1 MLLRLSLID
10 PQTIKLSIS
19 DFASAVSDHAKA
31 ANYTSDQKRVM
42 ASDESMSLIACEVEE
57 CAFST
62 PKLGRD
68 AYPAMVAHLQV
79 GMCLCLNLVNPKHLV
94 H

>member
-1 MLLRLSLID
+1 MS
-10 PQTIKLSIS
+10 
-19 DFASAVSDHAKA
+19 
-31 ANYTSDQKRVM
+31 
-42 ASDESMSLIACEVEE
+42 SDESMSLIACEVEE

-79 GMCLCLNLVNPKHLV
+79 GMCLCLKLVNPKHLV

>member
-1 MLLRLSLID
+1 MANN
-10 PQTIKLSIS
+10 TIILQI
-19 DFASAVSDHAKA
+19 
-31 ANYTSDQKRVM
+31 KRVGAM
-42 ASDESMSLIACEVEE
+42 LSDESISCIACEVEE

-79 GMCLCLNLVNPKHLV
+79 GKNHCFKN
-94 H
+94 

>member
-1 MLLRLSLID
+1 MA
-10 PQTIKLSIS
+10 T
-19 DFASAVSDHAKA
+19 
-31 ANYTSDQKRVM
+31 NYLSDQKRDM
-42 ASDESMSLIACEVEE
+42 SSDESMSPIACEVEE

-79 GMCLCLNLVNPKHLV
+79 GMYLRLKLVNPKHLV

>member
-19 DFASAVSDHAKA
+19 DFASTDHSKA

-79 GMCLCLNLVNPKHLV
+79 GMCLCLKLVNPKHLV

>member
-1 MLLRLSLID
+1 MS
-10 PQTIKLSIS
+10 
-19 DFASAVSDHAKA
+19 
-31 ANYTSDQKRVM
+31 
-42 ASDESMSLIACEVEE
+42 SDEAMSHIACEVEE

-79 GMCLCLNLVNPKHLV
+79 GMYHRHKLVNPKHLV

>member
-1 MLLRLSLID
+1 MLSN
-10 PQTIKLSIS
+10 KSIS
-19 DFASAVSDHAKA
+19 C
-31 ANYTSDQKRVM
+31 
-42 ASDESMSLIACEVEE
+42 IACEVEE

-79 GMCLCLNLVNPKHLV
+79 GMYLRLKLVNPKHLV
-94 H
+94 L

>member
-19 DFASAVSDHAKA
+19 DFASAVSDHSKA
-31 ANYTSDQKRVM
+31 SNDISDQKRIM
-42 ASDESMSLIACEVEE
+42 SSDESLSLITCEVEE

-79 GMCLCLNLVNPKHLV
+79 GMCLCLKLVNPKHLV

>member
-1 MLLRLSLID
+1 MS
-10 PQTIKLSIS
+10 
-19 DFASAVSDHAKA
+19 
-31 ANYTSDQKRVM
+31 
-42 ASDESMSLIACEVEE
+42 SDESMSLIACEVEE

-79 GMCLCLNLVNPKHLV
+79 GMYRVVFLVPDP
-94 H
+94 